1 MKYAPAFL
9 KTEETLVSQ
18 VSGSNLMEYTREI
31 ARFDKATGSA
41 EERRAF
47 DYVQKLLDSFGVTTR
62 LMEHDA
68 YISLPGPARIEV
80 GGEPGPECYTTS
92 FGVNT
97 PAEGVTAELVY
108 CGAGSPADLAEHD
121 LRGKIALMDGLPAA
135 PKTLAVEAAGAL
147 GQINIAG
154 EHLHWMIISPVW
166 GSPTPERL
174 GKLPARPCVTIRSA
188 DGEAL
193 KERLARGPIKVTLHT
208 QVDTGWRKTPLLV
221 ADIPGQDPEF
231 VLFSGHVDS
240 WLYGAMDN
248 GTANATMMECARLL
262 APQRGKLKRGV
273 RLAFWSG
280 HSHGRYSGSAW
291 YADHHW
297 EELNRNC
304 VCHLNIDSVGA
315 VGATSLTEA
324 VVMAETRDL
333 AKAVIGQQTGV
344 EFEGRRIGRMGDQSF
359 VGLGV
364 PSLFMS
370 LSEQAPSDDATSK
383 AMQLRLG
390 RKSGGLGWWWHT
402 KEDLMDKIDEANLV
416 RDARV
421 YMAVLWRLVAAPVLP
436 INAAEG
442 TADLANQLEEL
453 QRAGAGRLDLVV
465 ALKRAYQLTAL
476 TRELQTE
483 AEATAAALAAADT
496 PENRARAGAINRTV
510 MAVERQLIPVGYAA
524 GSPFDHD
531 PALPT
536 PALPGLDPVRRLT
549 ALDPDSNDA
558 RFLMTQLV
566 RARNRVDHALLAA
579 IEAAERGL
587 RALKGE

>member
-1 MKYAPAFL
+1 MRYAPAFM
-9 KTEETLVSQ
+9 KAEEALVSQ
-18 VSGSNLMEYTREI
+18 VSGPNLMAYTHEI
-31 ARFDKATGSA
+31 ARYDKASGSTD
-41 EERRAF
+41 ERRAF
-47 DYVQKLLDSFGVTTR
+47 DYLQRLLDSFGVTTR
-62 LMEHDA
+62 LIEHDA
-68 YISLPGPARIEV
+68 YISLPGPARILVE
-80 GGEPGPECYTTS
+80 GGPGPECYTTS

-97 PAEGVTAELVY
+97 PPGGVTAELIY
-108 CGAGSPADLAEHD
+108 CGHGGPADLADLD

-135 PKTLAVEAAGAL
+135 PKTLAVEAAGAI

-174 GKLPARPCVTIRSA
+174 SKLPTRPCVTIRSA
-188 DGEAL
+188 DGESL
-193 KERLARGPIKVTLHT
+193 KERLSRGPISVTLHT

-221 ADIPGQDPEF
+221 ADIPGQEPEF

-248 GTANATMMECARLL
+248 GTANATMVECARLL
-262 APQRGKLKRGV
+262 APKRGMLKRGV
-273 RLAFWSG
+273 RFAFWSG

-291 YADHHW
+291 YADNHW

-304 VCHLNIDSVGA
+304 ICHLNIDSVGA
-315 VGATSLTEA
+315 VGAASLTEA

-370 LSEQAPSDDATSK
+370 LSEQAPSEDATSK

-436 INAAEG
+436 VNPAEG
-442 TADLANQLEEL
+442 TADLANHLEDL
-453 QRAGAGRLDLVV
+453 QRAAAGRLDLTV

-483 AEATAAALAAADT
+483 AEAAAAALAEADT
-496 PENRARAGAINRTV
+496 PSNQARAAIINQTI

-536 PALPGLDPVRRLT
+536 PAVPGLDPVRRL
-549 ALDPDSNDA
+549 AGLNPDSDDA

-566 RARNRVDHALLAA
+566 RARNRVDHALLVA
-579 IEAAERGL
+579 IEAAETGL
-587 RALKGE
+587 QALKGE